1 MSQVGCVDGAHAL
14 TNILLDRHERNLS
27 VKSITIHKRLD
38 IFKNGRKIFRLDEQ
52 LTRPIGHD
60 FIVEDVKD
68 YEDSMWTV
76 SLKDPKSTRKRKV
89 RKRKLETEDNDT
101 DEETPY
107 SDFQNTKNPFLF
119 PQSIPEHLLQNLTG
133 LSKGKFGDYCAKLA
147 NAGVKKIAKRR
158 KLSLECMALLE
169 RTKMRQAIDDRVLQL
184 MFDVSLATTYN
195 YFWEIQ
201 LKETSPFSSKIF

>member
-1 MSQVGCVDGAHAL
+1 M
-14 TNILLDRHERNLS
+14 
-27 VKSITIHKRLD
+27 
-38 IFKNGRKIFRLDEQ
+38 
-52 LTRPIGHD
+52 TRPIGPN
-60 FIVEDVKD
+60 FIVEDVND

-76 SLKDPKSTRKRKV
+76 SLKDPKSCRKSKV
-89 RKRKLETEDNDT
+89 RKRKLETEDT

-158 KLSLECMALLE
+158 KLSLPCMALLE

-184 MFDVSLATTYN
+184 MFDVGLATTYN